1 MTNLQV
7 SGFTF
12 IKNGLT
18 LGYPILESVKSIE
31 PLCDEVI
38 INVGFDN
45 PECTKDDGTEEYL
58 RDQLTGSKYKFLKS
72 WWDPKIQKSG
82 LILSEQTNIA
92 LAKCQGKVCQYIQGD
107 EAIHEDDLFSIEKN
121 IKELIDRND
130 LEGLVYNYIHFF
142 GNVDIYKYTRTI
154 YRREVRAIKNG
165 IGLESYLDAQGFRFR
180 EGRKPRAKLIDAH
193 IYHYGWARSEQVMAK
208 KIKNFDKLY
217 HGHDYES
224 SDEWSYKKVFGLKQ
238 FKGTHPSIMKKWID
252 NNKNDLTLASLENDF
267 KLKHIRMALSDALEK
282 VTGYRM
288 GEFKNYKLVK

>member
-18 LGYPILESVKSIE
+18 LGYPILESVLSIE

-45 PECTKDDGTEEYL
+45 EECTKDDGTEEYL
-58 RDQLTGSKYKFLKS
+58 RDHLTGSKYKFLKS
-72 WWDPKIQKSG
+72 WWDPNIQKSG
-82 LILSEQTNIA
+82 LILSQQTNIA
-92 LAKCQGKVCQYIQGD
+92 LEKCQGKTCQYIQGD
-107 EAIHEDDLFSIEKN
+107 EIVHEDDLSIIEKG
-121 IKELIDRND
+121 IKDLIDRND
-130 LEGLVYNYIHFF
+130 LEGLVFNYIHFF

-165 IGLESYLDAQGFRFR
+165 INLKSYKDAQGFRFLN
-180 EGRKPRAKLIDAH
+180 GRKPNAKLINAS

-217 HGHDYES
+217 HGKDFES
-224 SDEWSYKKVFGLKQ
+224 PDDWSYKKVFGLKK
-238 FKGTHPSIMKKWID
+238 FKKSHPALMEKWIE
-252 NNKNDLTLASLENDF
+252 NNRNDLTLDTLESDF
-267 KLKHIRMALSDALEK
+267 QFKHIRMAISDAIESL
-282 VTGYRM
+282 TGHRI
-288 GEFKNYKLVK
+288 GEFKNYRLVK